1 LAILVKFYVILG
13 EEGNAVVV
21 IAELANRNKGAGFE
35 AIEDVASFGEGRES
49 GGKGNSSSFAWFD
62 RFAVRNLDGRA
73 GVGGADIDTMWSG
86 GWIEVMARCASV
98 DYGCVVGKV
107 CFGGD

>member
-21 IAELANRNKGAGFE
+21 TELADRNKGAGFE
-35 AIEDVASFGEGRES
+35 AIKDVASFGVGREFGS
-49 GGKGNSSSFAWFD
+49 KGDSSSFAWFD

-73 GVGGADIDTMWSG
+73 GVGGADIDTMWFG
-86 GWIEVMARCASV
+86 GWIEVMAGCASV
-98 DYGCVVGKV
+98 DYGCVVDKV